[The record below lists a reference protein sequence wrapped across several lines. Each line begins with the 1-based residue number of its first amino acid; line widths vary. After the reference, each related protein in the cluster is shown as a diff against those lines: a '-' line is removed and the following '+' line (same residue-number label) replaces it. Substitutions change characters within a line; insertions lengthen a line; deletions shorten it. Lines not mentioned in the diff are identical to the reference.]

1 MMSPQPL
8 NPFLTWLAHYVRPRA
23 VAARIEHVSPR
34 LLLQRG
40 VRGLIL
46 DLDNTLVPWN
56 TTRVSPAV
64 HEWLAEARAAGLKLC
79 IISNSAG
86 DRRVEFV
93 GRTLGIPFVSK
104 AVKPSRRA
112 FRSALARMG
121 LEPSQVAVAGDQ
133 LFTDVLG
140 GNRLGLFTI
149 LVTPVT
155 RRDFIATKGMRLLER
170 IIRVVLKSVPVDQ
183 EAFGPPEA
191 RFTGEVQ
198 APPKPSSPAS

>member
-1 MMSPQPL
+1 MTPPKPL
-8 NPFLTWLAHYVRPRA
+8 NPVLTWIARYVRPRA
-23 VAARIEHVSPR
+23 IAAGVEDVPPR
-34 LLLQRG
+34 QLAQRG
-40 VRGLIL
+40 IRGVIL

-56 TTRVSPAV
+56 TTRISPAV
-64 HEWLAEARAAGLKLC
+64 RGWLDQARLEGLKLC

-112 FRSALARMG
+112 FRLALAQME
-121 LEPSQVAVAGDQ
+121 LEPDQVAVVGDQ

-170 IIRVVLKSVPVDQ
+170 IIRTLLKSIPVEQ
-183 EAFGPPEA
+183 EEFLPPSTCGRIA
-191 RFTGEVQ
+191 TGDHE
-198 APPKPSSPAS
+198 